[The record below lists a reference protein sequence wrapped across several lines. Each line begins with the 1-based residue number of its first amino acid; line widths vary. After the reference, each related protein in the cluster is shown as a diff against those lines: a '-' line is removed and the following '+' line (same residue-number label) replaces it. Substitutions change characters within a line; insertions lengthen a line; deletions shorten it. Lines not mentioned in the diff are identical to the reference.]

1 MTTLLVLTAVCAV
14 MGLFAGFS
22 QSSFVEV
29 LVVALLLSLCAAAA
43 VGIVS
48 VAFDEPG
55 TWLLAVGAGSLGF
68 VACFLSGAG
77 VIAVRRAR
85 R

>member
-1 MTTLLVLTAVCAV
+1 MTTILVITGVCAV
-14 MGLFAGFS
+14 VGLFAGYS
-22 QSSFVEV
+22 QGTFVEV

-43 VGIVS
+43 VGVVS

-55 TWLLAVGAGSLGF
+55 TWLLSVGAGSLGF
-68 VACFLSGAG
+68 VACFLAGAG
-77 VIAVRRAR
+77 VIAVRKAR